1 MISIGK
7 NISFLLALCFLCNSA
22 QAASLDTLYRD
33 VIRSDNDGYLPL
45 FVKNRSEPNV
55 LDETQ
60 ILQKVVTQELQKNDI
75 KSNPLNLTNN
85 TMQKE
90 AIKKSK
96 QLKWEQ
102 TIKAVQE
109 NRVTP
114 IELEELNYRARLN
127 DAKAIEILAWMY
139 TNGVGVAQDLPKAF
153 YLYRQAEKLQ
163 VTDADKNAIA
173 VYKAMSPEQR
183 AKINSN

>member
-7 NISFLLALCFLCNSA
+7 NIFFLLALCFLCNSA
-22 QAASLDTLYRD
+22 RAASLDTLYRD

-45 FVKNRSEPNV
+45 FVKNRSEPDV
-55 LDETQ
+55 LIEEQ
-60 ILQKVVTQELQKNDI
+60 ILQKATTQEVQKNDI
-75 KSNPLNLTNN
+75 KSNPINLTNN
-85 TMQKE
+85 TRQKE
-90 AIKKSK
+90 ALKRAK

-114 IELEELNYRARLN
+114 IELDELNYRARLN

-139 TNGVGVAQDLPKAF
+139 TNGVGVAQNLPKAF
-153 YLYRQAEKLQ
+153 NLYRQAEKLQ
-163 VTDADKNAIA
+163 VTNADKNAIA
-173 VYKAMSPEQR
+173 VYKAMNPEQR
-183 AKINSN
+183 ASVTSD